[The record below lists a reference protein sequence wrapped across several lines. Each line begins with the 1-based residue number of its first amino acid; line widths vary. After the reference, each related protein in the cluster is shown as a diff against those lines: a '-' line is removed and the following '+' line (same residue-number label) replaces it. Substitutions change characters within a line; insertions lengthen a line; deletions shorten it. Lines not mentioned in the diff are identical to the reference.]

1 MKKKL
6 VVMIITMILK
16 KYMNR
21 YAFSIGKICDRKKTF
36 GNVRPLVGHSLIP
49 VAETSTVGVGE
60 GTIGVGGDGG
70 NNGGNNGGNK
80 GSLVAVGHTIAVK
93 ILRQIKYV
101 L

>member
-1 MKKKL
+1 
-6 VVMIITMILK
+6 MIITMILK

-21 YAFSIGKICDRKKTF
+21 YAFSIGKIYDRKKTF

-60 GTIGVGGDGG
+60 GAIGVGGDGS
-70 NNGGNNGGNK
+70 NNGSDNGG
-80 GSLVAVGHTIAVK
+80 LVVVGHTIAVK
-93 ILRQIKYV
+93 ILRQMKYV